1 MKSQLKYI
9 ELKSGYA
16 DNGPAWI
23 GKVEFSKSGKTMYF
37 NGHAFK
43 GKGHGGCSDI
53 ETGEIYW
60 ISGLKKDG
68 QDRHWAGNGK
78 IMIARKVI
86 DEYLSYMN
94 LPELDMNKFVIVEI
108 EETDKK
114 KFADIENEAID
125 TRTVSN
131 RFDNLEELSIDE
143 LKLVIQRLKRRESY
157 TNPINGKKFI
167 TIQRIEAEELLRKKQ
182 ANAEE

>member
-23 GKVEFSKSGKTMYF
+23 GKVDFSKSGKTIYF

-78 IMIARKVI
+78 VMIDRKVV
-86 DEYLSYMN
+86 DEYLSYMS
-94 LPELDMNKFVIVEI
+94 LQKLDMDRFVIVDI
-108 EETDKK
+108 EATDKK
-114 KFADIENEAID
+114 KFVDVENAAINSI
-125 TRTVSN
+125 TVSN
-131 RFDNLEELSIDE
+131 RFDNLGELSMNE
-143 LKLVIQRLKRRESY
+143 LEIAVQRLKRRESY

-167 TIQRIEAEELLRKKQ
+167 TIQRIEAEELLRQKQ
-182 ANAEE
+182 MGPEE